1 MKTPSQKPRR
11 KSRSAGQSKLGR
23 GDRPQESPKT
33 NWQEGERIAKYLAR
47 AGVASRRE
55 CEALI
60 EAGKV
65 TINGKKLTSPAFKIT
80 GTETIKVGEK
90 RVTAP
95 APTRLWK
102 YHKPTGLITTNNDP
116 KGRRT
121 IFDALPKHLPR
132 VVSVGRL
139 DMNTE
144 GLLLLTNDGEL
155 ARALELPS
163 NAFER
168 TYRVRAHGVPD
179 EKKLAILAR
188 GVTVNGVRYAPIEV
202 VLEREVSTNCWL
214 TVSLKEGKKREVRL
228 ALDAVGLKVNRL
240 IRTHYGSFELS
251 DLRKGTVE
259 EIDRDVIENALGHL
273 VPRLISQPA
282 RAETDKK
289 SNRKTGQQNKFVKIR
304 SPQGGKRKGQGKFA
318 KKTKFSEW

>member
-11 KSRSAGQSKLGR
+11 KSRSAGQSHQGR
-23 GDRPQESPKT
+23 GDRPQESRKT

-80 GTETIKVGEK
+80 GKETIKVGEK

-116 KGRRT
+116 KGRST

-155 ARALELPS
+155 ARALELPT
-163 NAFER
+163 NAIER

-179 EKKLAILAR
+179 QKKLAILAR
-188 GVTVNGVRYAPIEV
+188 GMTVNGVKYAPIEV
-202 VLEREVSTNCWL
+202 VLEREVNTNCWL

-240 IRTHYGSFELS
+240 IRTHYGPFELA

-259 EIDRDVIENALGHL
+259 EIDHDVIVNVLGHL
-273 VPRLISQPA
+273 VPSLVSKPA
-282 RAETDKK
+282 RAETYKK
-289 SNRKTGQQNKFVKIR
+289 SNRKTGQQNKFGKIR
-304 SPQGGKRKGQGKFA
+304 NRQGGKHKGKFA

>member
-11 KSRSAGQSKLGR
+11 QSQSEGHR
-23 GDRPQESPKT
+23 HPRREDRPQESRKT

-80 GTETIKVGEK
+80 GKETIKVGEK
-90 RVTAP
+90 RITAP

-102 YHKPTGLITTNNDP
+102 YHKPAGLITTNNDP
-116 KGRRT
+116 KGRST

-155 ARALELPS
+155 ARALELPR

-188 GVTVNGVRYAPIEV
+188 GMTVNGVKYAPIEV

-228 ALDAVGLKVNRL
+228 ALDAIGLKVNRL
-240 IRTHYGSFELS
+240 IRTHYGPFELS

-259 EIDRDVIENALGHL
+259 EIAHNVIENALGHL
-273 VPRLISQPA
+273 IPSLTSKPG
-282 RAETDKK
+282 RAETNKK
-289 SNRKTGQQNKFVKIR
+289 SNRKTGQHNKFDKIKHR
-304 SPQGGKRKGQGKFA
+304 QGSNRKGHGKFA